1 MEKIIEGAIF
11 KMGNNINTDVI
22 IPGKYLM
29 YTDPDEL
36 AKYAFSVMGPEYTE
50 RLKQF
55 DIIVAGE
62 NFGCGS
68 AREQGA
74 TAIKGLKM
82 KAVLARSFARV
93 FYRNAINT
101 GLPIVECPDAVDAV
115 KEGDRITIDF
125 SEGKVKTAQKEFSFA
140 PLPESVFEILNSGGL
155 VEYLKTNIANKEY

>member
-1 MEKIIEGAIF
+1 MEKTIVGKVF
-11 KMGNNINTDVI
+11 KMGDNINTDVI
-22 IPGKYLM
+22 IPGKYLI
-29 YTDPDEL
+29 YTEPAEL

-82 KAVLARSFARV
+82 KAVLARSFARI
-93 FYRNAINT
+93 FYRNAINA
-101 GLPIVECPDAVDAV
+101 GVPIVECPEAVDAV
-115 KEGDRITIDF
+115 EEGDEISINF
-125 SEGKVKTAQKEFSFA
+125 AEGKVKTPKGEFSF
-140 PLPESVFEILNSGGL
+140 PPMPESIFEILEAGGL
-155 VEYLKTNIANKEY
+155 AEHLKATLNK